1 MNKSRIVRTLVV
13 LAIVA
18 VAALALYEVDL
29 IGILKR
35 LHGIE

>member
-1 MNKSRIVRTLVV
+1 MKKSRIVRTLVV
-13 LAIVA
+13 LAVVA
-18 VAALALYEVDL
+18 VAIVALYEVDL